1 MPTWYGSWSRSRE
14 PEPWSKTDR
23 LRNTG
28 WQTDL
33 ITLSLLLQFS
43 LLWFVHTEKTW
54 CVGIPLHTVCLILFF
69 TRKKTYTSRPKVCIG
84 KTSEA
89 QTGLFSQSLKIIS
102 RKINAQWESAFFSRR
117 RRRGGDGVGRG
128 RGEGGVGRGRGSG
141 VVIHLLSCVMDCLFT
156 FHNCT

>member
-23 LRNTG
+23 LRSTG
-28 WQTDL
+28 WRTDL

-54 CVGIPLHTVCLILFF
+54 CVGIPLHTVCFILFF

-102 RKINAQWESAFFSRR
+102 RKIFSLKLSEKVFEKKFSYKIFRNFFRINEKPKLTSLKINF
-117 RRRGGDGVGRG
+117 VF
-128 RGEGGVGRGRGSG
+128 
-141 VVIHLLSCVMDCLFT
+141 LY
-156 FHNCT
+156 